1 MSYPRRGVCE
11 ARLTLES
18 LWAEALRE
26 ALEPD
31 NTRAPEGIRVTCTA
45 SSTRLDCE
53 IRVDCRD
60 SRGILRLRNT
70 MDDLIEN
77 AKAALEALEASSSPE
92 T

>member
-1 MSYPRRGVCE
+1 MSYPRRKACE
-11 ARLTLES
+11 ARLILES
-18 LWAEALRE
+18 PWAEALRE

-31 NTRAPEGIRVTCTA
+31 NTHTPEGIRVTCRA
-45 SSTRLDCE
+45 GPTRLYCE

-70 MDDLIEN
+70 IDDLIEN
-77 AKAALEALEASSSPE
+77 AKAALEALQASGSPE